1 MTIRHPRVKGFVYS
15 LAALLVLCVS
25 TMDVSTAGAQ
35 TAPDSLV
42 LQKPE
47 DVTVWREYD
56 ASRNQFTVWIRWQD
70 IPDSLAAVTH
80 QPDTLAW
87 SLVTPVDSLSL
98 PSTRGFYTGDIDR
111 TVEFRATQGG
121 VVGQDSIPITYT
133 IRREEQ
139 WSGRVQV
146 GRGYTPGSWIPIV
159 FRNPIGETLDLG
171 IELSFGPGESF
182 APGKIDAQ
190 SQFIVGLEDFEG
202 FHIWR
207 GIESDGSDLEVIGE
221 ISKEEAFRG
230 SSPGGSVVDSLYF
243 FEIIPDLRDTGVYNS
258 PFSIDCIGFTL
269 RAELEDDEL
278 FWFDC
283 NAFNGFTYYYL
294 VTSFDRGYSVSSGR
308 QGLAKI
314 DRCQPALGVILADSC
329 RAEMVE
335 MPMQV
340 DPQGNLNAVYAVP
353 NPFRTGG
360 SRLTTENY
368 HNFPDDKV
376 RFVNVPTDCIVKIF
390 TVSGDLV
397 WEYDHVDSGGNI
409 EWDTT
414 NRGGES
420 VTSGVYIYRI
430 EDPGGGHVYGRLII
444 IR

>member
-15 LAALLVLCVS
+15 IAVLLVLCVS
-25 TMDVSTAGAQ
+25 TMDASTASAQ

-47 DVTVWREYD
+47 DVAVWREYN
-56 ASRNQFTVWIRWQD
+56 ASRNQFTVWVRWRD
-70 IPDSLAAVTH
+70 APDSLAAMIH

-87 SLVTPVDSLSL
+87 SLVTPPDLLSY
-98 PSTRGFYTGDIDR
+98 PSSRGAYIGDIDR
-111 TVEFRATQGG
+111 TVQFRAVLGG
-121 VVGQDSIPITYT
+121 VVGQDSIPLTYS
-133 IRREEQ
+133 ILREDQ
-139 WSGRVQV
+139 WTGRVQV
-146 GRGYTPGSWIPIV
+146 GRGYTPGTFIPIV
-159 FRNPIGETLDLG
+159 FRNPVGETLDLG
-171 IELSFGPGESF
+171 IELSFTPGI
-182 APGKIDAQ
+182 IDAQ
-190 SQFIVGLEDFEG
+190 GQFILGLEDFEG
-202 FHIWR
+202 YHIWR
-207 GIESDGSDLEVIGE
+207 GIEPDGSDFEIIGE
-221 ISKEEAFRG
+221 VSKEEASKG
-230 SSPGGSVVDSLYF
+230 SNPGGSLVDSLYF
-243 FEIIPDLRDTGVYNS
+243 YDIIPDLRATGVYNS

-269 RAELEDDEL
+269 SAELDNDEL
-278 FWFDC
+278 IWFDC

-294 VTSFDRGYSVSSGR
+294 VTSYDRGYSVSSGR
-308 QGLAKI
+308 QGLTKF
-314 DRCQPALGVILADSC
+314 DRCQPALGVVLADSC

-335 MPMQV
+335 MPIQV
-340 DPQGNLNAVYAVP
+340 DPQSNLNAVYAVP

-376 RFVNVPTDCIVKIF
+376 RFVNVPTDCTIKIY

-397 WEYDHVDSGGNI
+397 WEYDHVNSVGNI

-430 EDPGGGHVYGRLII
+430 EDPNGGQVYGRLII